1 MPKFGFGAKS
11 PKADVKSP
19 TLDMSVPEAE
29 LNVESP
35 DVAISAK
42 GKKSKFK
49 MPKLHMSGPKVKGKK
64 GGFDVSGEMEAN
76 LKSPDVE
83 GSLSV
88 PDASLKAD
96 ANIKSP
102 KGKKPVFGKLSFP
115 DVEFDIKS
123 PMFKADASL
132 PKVEGEV
139 KMPGI
144 GVTSPSLEA
153 SVPSGSASVNI
164 GGPNIGLKA
173 PEFKHSG
180 ESIGLAAPKL
190 EGDLRIP
197 SAEANLT
204 IPDINLKGPS
214 VNVPPVDVSA
224 PSFSAPGVD
233 VHLKGPKL
241 KGDVDLPGAELQG
254 PGGKL
259 KFPKF
264 SLPKFGKPGAN
275 LEGPDVDIQGQ
286 LPSAHLDVSCP
297 RIEGEASIPE
307 MDMNLKGPKLGK
319 DLGISGEIKAPK
331 MDVGMPDV
339 GVGGFEGKF
348 QMQKPSGLDVNLTAP
363 DVDMKGPKVK
373 MTSEGGISEPEVDI
387 NLKGPKIKGDFS
399 ISGSMTSPKVEG
411 SGGAVKLPCM
421 KLPQFAV
428 AGEGGSISGPQIKGP
443 EVDFDLNMKG
453 PSLKGDAQFATDL
466 KGQHIGLEMPGM
478 KVSGLDLDTGAPD
491 ICLRGPSL
499 NVSGPKVSEPDF
511 DVNLKGPKSKT
522 PELHMG
528 AKGTGDFHFSG
539 PKIGGDLSGPKLGI
553 KGPSVGMDAPQGH
566 LESSPGKVFFP
577 KMKIPKFVVAG
588 QEPVGREVGVDVE
601 FPQPPQASLHVEAG
615 TVELE
620 EPDLKLKK
628 SKIKMPRFAFSK
640 PKVKGSVGSPEVST
654 SGAGVEGELK
664 ASLGSLEGEVETKK
678 SRHRSSSFS
687 DEHSSHSTP
696 TGTLEHEGDKGK
708 HAKIK
713 FGTFG
718 GIGSKSKGSYEVTG
732 SDDEAGRTQGSGASL
747 ESKKSRLSSS
757 SSNESGTKAAFRVPV
772 VELTVAKKKE

>member
-1 MPKFGFGAKS
+1 
-11 PKADVKSP
+11 
-19 TLDMSVPEAE
+19 
-29 LNVESP
+29 
-35 DVAISAK
+35 
-42 GKKSKFK
+42 
-49 MPKLHMSGPKVKGKK
+49 
-64 GGFDVSGEMEAN
+64 
-76 LKSPDVE
+76 
-83 GSLSV
+83 
-88 PDASLKAD
+88 
-96 ANIKSP
+96 
-102 KGKKPVFGKLSFP
+102 
-115 DVEFDIKS
+115 
-123 PMFKADASL
+123 
-132 PKVEGEV
+132 
-139 KMPGI
+139 
-144 GVTSPSLEA
+144 
-153 SVPSGSASVNI
+153 
-164 GGPNIGLKA
+164 
-173 PEFKHSG
+173 
-180 ESIGLAAPKL
+180 
-190 EGDLRIP
+190 
-197 SAEANLT
+197 
-204 IPDINLKGPS
+204 
-214 VNVPPVDVSA
+214 
-224 PSFSAPGVD
+224 
-233 VHLKGPKL
+233 
-241 KGDVDLPGAELQG
+241 
-254 PGGKL
+254 
-259 KFPKF
+259 
-264 SLPKFGKPGAN
+264 
-275 LEGPDVDIQGQ
+275 
-286 LPSAHLDVSCP
+286 
-297 RIEGEASIPE
+297 
-307 MDMNLKGPKLGK
+307 
-319 DLGISGEIKAPK
+319 

-348 QMQKPSGLDVNLTAP
+348 QMQKPSGLDVSLTAP

-387 NLKGPKIKGDFS
+387 NLKGPKIKGDFG

-411 SGGAVKLPCM
+411 SG
-421 KLPQFAV
+421 
-428 AGEGGSISGPQIKGP
+428 
-443 EVDFDLNMKG
+443 
-453 PSLKGDAQFATDL
+453 
-466 KGQHIGLEMPGM
+466 
-478 KVSGLDLDTGAPD
+478 
-491 ICLRGPSL
+491 
-499 NVSGPKVSEPDF
+499 GPKVSEPDF

-664 ASLGSLEGEVETKK
+664 ASLGSLEGEVEVGEAAVSPKGKFSFFKTKK

-732 SDDEAGRTQGSGASL
+732 SDDEAGRTQGSGAS
-747 ESKKSRLSSS
+747 
-757 SSNESGTKAAFRVPV
+757 
-772 VELTVAKKKE
+772 